1 MDGKFAVARELI
13 ERAQNIILVT
23 HEEPDGDAL
32 GSISALKMA
41 LERIGKKATAF
52 CSSPIPAVFN
62 FLPQISQIKNR
73 LDLPEADL
81 IVGLDYGSV
90 WRLGLDERYLRQ
102 ARNFL
107 TFDHH
112 LIDDQLEFRVIESES
127 SSTCELIYRFLKFFQ
142 WQINREIASCL
153 LAGIFDDTGGLRYPN
168 TTAQT
173 LKIIGELLLLGA
185 PLQKISQNLG
195 QSKTDLFLGRG
206 LWVRAFEQIQFDRQ
220 SGLIFSVIDYQSL
233 SGRENDFRTSGILNF
248 FNAVPGTKA
257 ALLLREKSPGCFEGS
272 LRSQPDR
279 GLNVAQIA
287 WAFGGGGH
295 KLAAGFKTKAAVPEI
310 IEKIK
315 NLIACAVDQNN

>member
-1 MDGKFAVARELI
+1 MSQKFIQAKKMI
-13 ERAQNIILVT
+13 ERATGVLLVT

-32 GSISALKMA
+32 GSMLALKMT
-41 LERIGKKATAF
+41 LEKIGKKTTAF
-52 CSSPIPAVFN
+52 CSSSIPAVFN

-73 LDLPEADL
+73 WDWPAADL

-90 WRLGLDERYLRQ
+90 WRLGLDEHCLRQ
-102 ARNFL
+102 AKNFL

-112 LIDDQLEFRVIESES
+112 LIDDQLEFRVIESEF

-195 QSKTDLFLGRG
+195 QSKTDLFLGRD
-206 LWVRAFEQIQFDRQ
+206 LWVRAFERIQFDRP

-233 SGRENDFRTSGILNF
+233 SGRENDFRASGILNF
-248 FNAVPGTKA
+248 FNAVPEAKA
-257 ALLLREKSPGCFEGS
+257 ALLLMEKSPGCFEGS

-287 WAFGGGGH
+287 RAFGGGGH
-295 KLAAGFKTKAAVPEI
+295 KLAAGFRTNVGAEEI
-310 IEKIK
+310 IGKIK
-315 NLIACAVDQNN
+315 NFLTAGNCR